1 MPPLSSMDRRAFLRG
16 MAFAG
21 VAGALTFRPLHAAA
35 APATDTGAG
44 RARQAP
50 LFPQAPLA
58 PQPFALLPAGS
69 IKAGGWL
76 RRQLEIQADGLS
88 GHLDEFWPIVG
99 PDSGWSGGKGES
111 WEDGPYFLDGLVPLA
126 WQLDSPKLQ
135 AKAMRFIDWTLDH
148 PWENGMFGPRSND
161 DWWPRMVMLKVL
173 TQYHELTGDAR
184 VVPLMARYFHHQL
197 QAMPA
202 RPLRDWGRMR
212 WQDELLSVLWLYQR
226 THDPK
231 LLELAHL
238 LKRQGYDW
246 QGMFARFPFT
256 QKTDA
261 EALRKQ
267 AGASDAFMQD
277 LGLQVHGVNVAQSL
291 KASPAWSVVSGAAD
305 DRDAIGR
312 QLQMLDTYHGL
323 PNGMFSADEH
333 LAGRSPSQG
342 TELCT
347 VVETMFS
354 LEVALA
360 VTGDAGLG
368 DRLERI
374 AFNALPAALTDDMWA
389 HQYNQ
394 QPNQIECS
402 LHREP
407 WTTDGPESNLF
418 GLEPNF
424 RCCTANFHQGWPKF
438 ANSLWMATVDQGLAA
453 MSYAPCTVHTAVRG
467 VPVVVEQISDYPF
480 RQVVS
485 ITLKPERSVAFP
497 LRLRMPAWSQGTHI
511 AVNGKPVE
519 AASGFTTI
527 ERTWTHGDTVE
538 VTFAAAVKVER
549 GYNGAL
555 SFSRGALVYAL
566 PVKENWVLWRK
577 RGLTHDWQ
585 VYPGSRWNIG
595 IEPDAPVTVSEHAVA
610 ETPFA
615 GATPAIRLTLQGRYV
630 PAWKASEGNAEPVP
644 ASAEPA
650 EDEEAQEVVLV
661 PYAGAKWRIAAFP
674 ARAAGRG

>member
-1 MPPLSSMDRRAFLRG
+1 MPPLPSMSRRSFLQG
-16 MAFAG
+16 VALAG
-21 VAGALTFRPLHAAA
+21 VMSAMTFRPLRAAA
-35 APATDTGAG
+35 TTPSTAG
-44 RARQAP
+44 RAQQTP
-50 LFPQAPLA
+50 LFPQAPLQQ
-58 PQPFALLPAGS
+58 QPFAPLPTGS
-69 IKAGGWL
+69 IKASGWL
-76 RRQLEIQADGLS
+76 LRQLQIQADGLG

-99 PDSGWSGGKGES
+99 TDSGWTGGKGES

-126 WQLDSPKLQ
+126 WQLDSARLK

-173 TQYHELTGDAR
+173 AQYHELTGDAR
-184 VVPLMARYFHHQL
+184 VMPLMTRYFHYQL
-197 QAMPA
+197 QALPT

-212 WQDELLSVLWLYQR
+212 WQDELLSVLWLHRR
-226 THDPK
+226 TNDPA
-231 LLELAHL
+231 LLELAQL
-238 LKRQGYDW
+238 LKQQGYDW
-246 QGMFARFPFT
+246 QGMYAHFPFT

-267 AGASDAFMQD
+267 AGGSDAFMQD
-277 LGLQVHGVNVAQSL
+277 LGLQVHGVNIAQAL
-291 KASPAWSVVSGAAD
+291 KASPVWSVVSGHAA
-305 DRDAIGR
+305 DRDAIHH
-312 QLQMLDTYHGL
+312 QLEMLDSYHGL

-360 VTGDAGLG
+360 VTGDAALG

-394 QPNQIECS
+394 QPNQVECS

-438 ANSLWMATVDQGLAA
+438 ANNLWMATAERGLAA
-453 MSYAPCTVHTAVRG
+453 MSYAPCKVTTVVRD
-467 VPVVVEQISDYPF
+467 VPVMVEQVSDYPF
-480 RQVVS
+480 RQSVS
-485 ITLKPERSVAFP
+485 ITVTPQHAVAFP
-497 LRLRMPAWSQGTHI
+497 LRLRMPAWSRDTRV
-511 AVNGKPVE
+511 AVNGAPVE
-519 AASGFTTI
+519 VRTGFTTI
-527 ERTWTHGDTVE
+527 ERVWAPGDRIE
-538 VTFAAAVKVER
+538 LTFNAQVKVER

-566 PVKENWVLWRK
+566 PIEEHWVLWRK
-577 RGLTHDWQ
+577 RGPTNDWQ

-595 IEPDAPVTVSEHAVA
+595 IHADTPVTVSEHAMG
-610 ETPFA
+610 ERPFA
-615 GATPAIRLTLQGRYV
+615 GASAAVTLAMQGRYV
-630 PAWKASEGNAEPVP
+630 PAWKASEGSAEPVP
-644 ASAEPA
+644 AKAQPA
-650 EDEEAQEVVLV
+650 DDEDMQAITLV
-661 PYAGAKWRIAAFP
+661 PYAGAKLRITAFP
-674 ARAAGRG
+674 SLA

>member
-1 MPPLSSMDRRAFLRG
+1 M
-16 MAFAG
+16 
-21 VAGALTFRPLHAAA
+21 
-35 APATDTGAG
+35 
-44 RARQAP
+44 
-50 LFPQAPLA
+50 FPRAPLA
-58 PQPFALLPAGS
+58 QQPFALLPAGS

-76 RRQLEIQADGLS
+76 LRQLQIQADGLG

-126 WQLDSPKLQ
+126 WQLDSPKLK

-148 PWENGMFGPRSND
+148 PWDNGMFGPRSND

-184 VVPLMARYFHHQL
+184 VMPLMTRYFQYQL
-197 QAMPA
+197 QALPA

-226 THDPK
+226 TQDAS
-231 LLELAHL
+231 LLQLAHL
-238 LKRQGYDW
+238 LKQQGYDW
-246 QGMFARFPFT
+246 QGMYAHFPFKE
-256 QKTDA
+256 KTDA

-267 AGASDAFMQD
+267 AGASGAFMQD

-291 KASPAWSVVSGAAD
+291 KASPAWSVVSGNAP
-305 DRDAIGR
+305 DRDAIHH

-347 VVETMFS
+347 VVEAMFS

-360 VTGDAGLG
+360 VTGDAALG

-394 QPNQIECS
+394 QPNQVECS

-438 ANSLWMATVDQGLAA
+438 ANSLWMATADRGLAA
-453 MSYAPCTVHTAVRG
+453 MSYAPCTVTTEVRD
-467 VPVVVEQISDYPF
+467 VRVVVEQVSEYPF
-480 RQVVS
+480 RQTVS
-485 ITLKPERSVAFP
+485 MTLKPERAIAFP
-497 LRLRMPAWSQGTHI
+497 LRLRVPAWSQGTHI
-511 AVNGKPVE
+511 AVNGKPVK
-519 AASGFTTI
+519 ASAGFTTI
-527 ERTWTHGDTVE
+527 ERTWVPGDTVE
-538 VTFAAAVKVER
+538 LTFDAAVKVER

-555 SFSRGALVYAL
+555 SFSRGAL
-566 PVKENWVLWRK
+566 PIKENWVIWRK
-577 RGLTHDWQ
+577 RELTNDWQ
-585 VYPGSRWNIG
+585 VYPASRWNLG
-595 IEPDAPVTVSEHAVA
+595 IRPDVQIAVSEHPVA
-610 ETPFA
+610 EKPFA
-615 GATPAIRLTLQGRYV
+615 GAAPAVQLAMQGRYV
-630 PAWKASEGNAEPVP
+630 PAWKASDGSAEPVP
-644 ASAEPA
+644 AKAEPA
-650 EDEEAQEVVLV
+650 GDEDVQAITLV
-661 PYAGAKWRIAAFP
+661 PYAGAKLRIAAFP
-674 ARAAGRG
+674 ALS

>member
-1 MPPLSSMDRRAFLRG
+1 MTFRPLRA
-16 MAFAG
+16 AATSPAAG
-21 VAGALTFRPLHAAA
+21 VAG
-35 APATDTGAG
+35 
-44 RARQAP
+44 RAQQAP
-50 LFPQAPLA
+50 LFPQAPLMQ
-58 PQPFALLPAGS
+58 QPFALLPTGS
-69 IKAGGWL
+69 IKASGWL
-76 RRQLEIQADGLS
+76 LRQLQIQAGGLG

-126 WQLDSPKLQ
+126 WQLDSPTLK

-173 TQYHELTGDAR
+173 TQYHELTGDPR
-184 VVPLMARYFHHQL
+184 VMPLMTRYFHYQS
-197 QAMPA
+197 QALPN

-212 WQDELLSVLWLYQR
+212 WQDELVSVLWLYQR
-226 THDPK
+226 TNDPT

-238 LKRQGYDW
+238 LKQQGYDW
-246 QGMFARFPFT
+246 QGMFAHFPFT

-261 EALRKQ
+261 DALRKQ
-267 AGASDAFMQD
+267 AGGSDAFMQD
-277 LGLQVHGVNVAQSL
+277 LGLQVHGVNVAQPL
-291 KASPAWSVVSGAAD
+291 KASPAWSITSASAT
-305 DRDAIGR
+305 DREAVR
-312 QLQMLDTYHGL
+312 HQLQMLDTYHGL

-360 VTGDAGLG
+360 ITGDAALG

-394 QPNQIECS
+394 QPNQVECS

-438 ANSLWMATVDQGLAA
+438 ANSLWMATADHGLAA
-453 MSYAPCTVHTAVRG
+453 MSYAPCTVSTIVHS
-467 VPVVVEQISDYPF
+467 VPVIIEQVSDYPF
-480 RQVVS
+480 RQTVNIPVR
-485 ITLKPERSVAFP
+485 PQHAVAFP
-497 LRLRMPAWSQGTHI
+497 LQLRMPAWSKGTRI
-511 AVNGKPVE
+511 AVNGIPV
-519 AASGFTTI
+519 ATTSGFTTI
-527 ERTWTHGDTVE
+527 DRTWAPGDTVE
-538 VTFAAAVKVER
+538 VVFDAEVKVEH

-566 PVKENWVLWRK
+566 PVEENWVIWRK
-577 RGLTHDWQ
+577 RGPTNDWQ
-585 VYPGSRWNIG
+585 VYPGSRWNVG
-595 IEPDAPVTVSEHAVA
+595 VKPDTAISVSEHPIGDR
-610 ETPFA
+610 PFA
-615 GATPAIRLTLQGRYV
+615 GASHAVKLTMQARYV
-630 PAWKASEGNAEPVP
+630 PAWKATEGSADPVPANAEP
-644 ASAEPA
+644 SA
-650 EDEEAQEVVLV
+650 DESAQSITLV
-661 PYAGAKWRIAAFP
+661 PYAGAKLRITAFP
-674 ARAAGRG
+674 ALSGGHS

>member
-1 MPPLSSMDRRAFLRG
+1 MPLLSSMDRRSFLRG
-16 MAFAG
+16 VAFAG
-21 VAGALTFRPLHAAA
+21 MASALTFRPLHTAA
-35 APATDTGAG
+35 APATEASAG
-44 RARQAP
+44 QAP
-50 LFPQAPLA
+50 LFPRAPLA
-58 PQPFALLPAGS
+58 PQPFALLPTGS
-69 IKAGGWL
+69 IKPGGWL
-76 RRQLEIQADGLS
+76 LRQLQIQADGLS

-126 WQLDSPKLQ
+126 WQLESPKLK

-148 PWENGMFGPRSND
+148 PWENGMFGPRGND

-184 VVPLMARYFHHQL
+184 VMPLMTRYFHHQL
-197 QAMPA
+197 QALPA

-226 THDPK
+226 TDDAK

-238 LKRQGYDW
+238 LKQQGYDW
-246 QGMFARFPFT
+246 QGMFAHFPFT

-291 KASPAWSVVSGAAD
+291 KASPAWSIVSGDSA
-305 DRDAIGR
+305 DRDAIHH

-394 QPNQIECS
+394 QPNQVECS

-438 ANSLWMATVDQGLAA
+438 ANSLWMATSDDGLAA
-453 MSYAPCTVHTAVRG
+453 MSYAPCTVHAAVRG
-467 VPVVVEQISDYPF
+467 VRTVIEQVSEYPF
-480 RQVVS
+480 RQTVHV
-485 ITLKPERSVAFP
+485 TLRPQRPVKFP
-497 LRLRMPAWSQGTHI
+497 LRLRMPGWSQDTRI
-511 AVNGKPVE
+511 AVNGKPVK
-519 AASGFTTI
+519 ATPGFATI
-527 ERTWTHGDTVE
+527 EREWAPGDTVE
-538 VTFAAAVKVER
+538 LTFAATVKTEH

-555 SFSRGALVYAL
+555 SLSRGALVYAL
-566 PVKENWVLWRK
+566 PIKENWVIWRK
-577 RGLTHDWQ
+577 RGLTNDWQ

-595 IEPDAPVTVSEHAVA
+595 IAPDVQVAVSEHPVA
-610 ETPFA
+610 EAPFA
-615 GATPAIRLTLQGRYV
+615 GASPAVQLVLRGRYV
-630 PAWKASEGNAEPVP
+630 PAWKASDGSAEPVP
-644 ASAEPA
+644 AKAEPS
-650 EDEEAQEVVLV
+650 EDEGEQDITLL
-661 PYAGAKWRIAAFP
+661 PYGGAKLRIVAFP
-674 ARAAGRG
+674 ALAKH

>member
-1 MPPLSSMDRRAFLRG
+1 
-16 MAFAG
+16 MA
-21 VAGALTFRPLHAAA
+21 FRPLHAIANSEA
-35 APATDTGAG
+35 KATAG
-44 RARQAP
+44 RAQQAP

-58 PQPFALLPAGS
+58 QQPFAPLPAGS
-69 IKAGGWL
+69 IKASGWL
-76 RRQLEIQADGLS
+76 LRQLHIQASGLT

-126 WQLDSPKLQ
+126 WQLDSPELK

-184 VVPLMARYFHHQL
+184 VIPLITRYFHYQL
-197 QAMPA
+197 QALPA

-226 THDPK
+226 TKDAS
-231 LLELAHL
+231 LLALARL
-238 LKRQGYDW
+238 LKQQGYDW
-246 QGMFARFPFT
+246 QGMFAHFPFT

-267 AGASDAFMQD
+267 AGGSDAFMED
-277 LGLQVHGVNVAQSL
+277 LGLQVHGVNIAQSL
-291 KASPAWSVVSGAAD
+291 KASPVWSIVSGSEAD
-305 DRDAIGR
+305 RKAVR
-312 QLQMLDTYHGL
+312 HQLQMLDTYHGL

-360 VTGDAGLG
+360 VTGDAELG

-394 QPNQIECS
+394 QSNQVECS

-438 ANSLWMATVDQGLAA
+438 TNSLWMATAGQGLAA
-453 MSYAPCTVHTAVRG
+453 MSYAPCTVTTVVRG
-467 VPVVVEQISDYPF
+467 VQVIVEQISDYPF
-480 RQVVS
+480 RQTVS
-485 ITLKPERSVAFP
+485 ITLRPQRAVAFP
-497 LRLRMPAWSQGTHI
+497 LRLRIPAWSPDTRI
-511 AVNGKPVE
+511 AVNGKRVE
-519 AASGFTTI
+519 TTPGFTTI
-527 ERTWTHGDTVE
+527 ERTWAPGDTIE
-538 VTFAAAVKVER
+538 VTFNAGVKVER

-555 SFSRGALVYAL
+555 SFSRGALLYAL
-566 PVKENWVLWRK
+566 PIEENWVIWRK
-577 RGLTHDWQ
+577 RGPTNDWQ

-595 IEPDAPVTVSEHAVA
+595 IKPDVPITVSEHPIGEKPFSGAAPAVQLA
-610 ETPFA
+610 M
-615 GATPAIRLTLQGRYV
+615 QGRYV
-630 PAWKASEGNAEPVP
+630 PAWKASEGSADPVP
-644 ASAEPA
+644 AHNEPSAD
-650 EDEEAQEVVLV
+650 EDIQSITLA
-661 PYAGAKWRIAAFP
+661 PYAGAKLRITAFP
-674 ARAAGRG
+674 ALR

>member
-1 MPPLSSMDRRAFLRG
+1 MPALSSMSRRSFLQG
-16 MAFAG
+16 VILAG
-21 VAGALTFRPLHAAA
+21 TMSAMTFRPLRAAA
-35 APATDTGAG
+35 TETVAG
-44 RARQAP
+44 RAQQAP
-50 LFPQAPLA
+50 LFPRAPLA
-58 PQPFALLPAGS
+58 QQPFALLPTGS
-69 IKAGGWL
+69 IKATGWL
-76 RRQLEIQADGLS
+76 LRQLQIQADGLG

-99 PDSGWSGGKGES
+99 PDSGWSGGTGES

-126 WQLDSPKLQ
+126 WQLDSPKLK

-148 PWENGMFGPRSND
+148 PWENGMFGPRGND

-173 TQYHELTGDAR
+173 TQYHELTGDSR
-184 VVPLMARYFHHQL
+184 VMPLMTRYFHHQL
-197 QAMPA
+197 QALPG

-212 WQDELLSVLWLYQR
+212 WQDELISVLWLYQR
-226 THDPK
+226 TDDQA

-238 LKRQGYDW
+238 LKQQGYDW

-277 LGLQVHGVNVAQSL
+277 LGLQVHGVNIAQAL
-291 KASPAWSVVSGAAD
+291 KASPAWSVASGSAS
-305 DRDAIGR
+305 DREAIHH
-312 QLQMLDTYHGL
+312 QLKMLDTYHGL

-360 VTGDAGLG
+360 ITGDAGLG

-394 QPNQIECS
+394 QANQVECS

-438 ANSLWMATVDQGLAA
+438 ANSLWMATADHGLAA
-453 MSYAPCTVHTAVRG
+453 MSYAPCTVTTAVRA
-467 VPVVVEQISDYPF
+467 VRVVVEQVSDYPF
-480 RQVVS
+480 RQAVS
-485 ITLKPERSVAFP
+485 ITLKPERAVAFP
-497 LRLRMPAWSQGTHI
+497 LRLRMPAWSQGTRI
-511 AVNGKPVE
+511 SVNGKSVRTT
-519 AASGFTTI
+519 AGFTTI
-527 ERTWTHGDTVE
+527 ERTWAPGDTVE
-538 VTFAAAVKVER
+538 IAFDAAVKVER
-549 GYNGAL
+549 GHNGAL

-566 PVKENWVLWRK
+566 PIKENWVIWRK
-577 RGLTHDWQ
+577 RGPTNDWQ
-585 VYPGSRWNIG
+585 VYPASRWNIG
-595 IEPDAPVTVSEHAVA
+595 IKPDAAITASEHPVG
-610 ETPFA
+610 EKPFA
-615 GATPAIRLTLQGRYV
+615 GATPAVQLAMQGRYV
-630 PAWKASEGNAEPVP
+630 PAWKASEGSADVVP
-644 ASAEPA
+644 AKPEPSAD
-650 EDEEAQEVVLV
+650 EDVQSIALV
-661 PYAGAKWRIAAFP
+661 PYAGAKLRITAFP
-674 ARAAGRG
+674 ALS

>member
-1 MPPLSSMDRRAFLRG
+1 M
-16 MAFAG
+16 
-21 VAGALTFRPLHAAA
+21 
-35 APATDTGAG
+35 
-44 RARQAP
+44 Q
-50 LFPQAPLA
+50 
-58 PQPFALLPAGS
+58 QPFAPLPTGS
-69 IKAGGWL
+69 IKASGWL
-76 RRQLEIQADGLS
+76 LRQLQIQAGGLG

-126 WQLDSPKLQ
+126 WQLDSPTLK

-173 TQYHELTGDAR
+173 TQYHELTGDPR
-184 VVPLMARYFHHQL
+184 VIPLMTRYFHYQL
-197 QAMPA
+197 QALPT

-212 WQDELLSVLWLYQR
+212 WQDELVSLLWLYQR
-226 THDPK
+226 TNDAT

-238 LKRQGYDW
+238 LRQQGYDW
-246 QGMFARFPFT
+246 QGMFAHFPFT

-261 EALRKQ
+261 DALRKQ
-267 AGASDAFMQD
+267 AGGSDAFMQD

-291 KASPAWSVVSGAAD
+291 KASPAWSVTSNNAS
-305 DRDAIGR
+305 DREAIHH
-312 QLQMLDTYHGL
+312 QLKMLDTYHGL

-360 VTGDAGLG
+360 ITGDAALG

-394 QPNQIECS
+394 QPNQVECS

-438 ANSLWMATVDQGLAA
+438 ANSLWMATANQGLAV
-453 MSYAPCTVHTAVRG
+453 MSYAPCTVSTVVRS
-467 VPVVVEQISDYPF
+467 VPVMVEQVSDYPF
-480 RQVVS
+480 RQTVS
-485 ITLKPERSVAFP
+485 ITVRPQHAVAFP
-497 LRLRMPAWSQGTHI
+497 LQLRVPAWSKNTRI
-511 AVNGKPVE
+511 AVNGKPV
-519 AASGFTTI
+519 AATPGFTTI
-527 ERTWTHGDTVE
+527 DRTWAPGDTVE
-538 VTFAAAVKVER
+538 VLFDATVMVER

-566 PVKENWVLWRK
+566 PVDEHWVVWRK
-577 RGLTHDWQ
+577 RGPTNDWQ
-585 VYPGSRWNIG
+585 VYPGSRWNVG
-595 IEPDAPVTVSEHAVA
+595 FRPDAPISVNEHPIG
-610 ETPFA
+610 ERPFA
-615 GATPAIRLTLQGRYV
+615 GGAAAVKLTVQGRYV
-630 PAWKASEGNAEPVP
+630 PTWKASEGNAEPVP
-644 ASAEPA
+644 ADAESSN
-650 EDEEAQEVVLV
+650 DEGAQSMTLV
-661 PYAGAKWRIAAFP
+661 PYAGAKLRITAFP
-674 ARAAGRG
+674 ALR

>member
-1 MPPLSSMDRRAFLRG
+1 MPSLSSMSRRSFLQG
-16 MAFAG
+16 MALAG
-21 VAGALTFRPLHAAA
+21 VAGTLTFRPLHAVA
-35 APATDTGAG
+35 APPAETAG
-44 RARQAP
+44 RAQQAP
-50 LFPQAPLA
+50 LFSQAPLA
-58 PQPFALLPAGS
+58 QQPFALLPAGS
-69 IKAGGWL
+69 IEASGWL
-76 RRQLEIQADGLS
+76 LRQLQIQADGLS

-126 WQLDSPKLQ
+126 WQLDSPKLK

-148 PWENGMFGPRSND
+148 PWENGMFGPRGND

-184 VVPLMARYFHHQL
+184 VMPLMTRYFHYQL
-197 QAMPA
+197 QALPA

-226 THDPK
+226 THDAK

-238 LKRQGYDW
+238 LRQQGYDW
-246 QGMFARFPFT
+246 QGMYAQFPFKE
-256 QKTDA
+256 KTDA

-291 KASPAWSVVSGAAD
+291 KASPMWSVVSGGAP
-305 DRDAIGR
+305 DREALHH
-312 QLQMLDTYHGL
+312 QLRMLDTYHGL

-347 VVETMFS
+347 VVEAMFS

-360 VTGDAGLG
+360 VTGDASLG

-394 QPNQIECS
+394 QPNQVECS

-438 ANSLWMATVDQGLAA
+438 ANSLWMATADRGLAA
-453 MSYAPCTVHTAVRG
+453 MSYAPCTVTTEVRG
-467 VPVVVEQISDYPF
+467 VRVVVEQVSEYPF
-480 RQVVS
+480 RQAVS
-485 ITLKPERSVAFP
+485 ITLRPERAIAFP
-497 LRLRMPAWSQGTHI
+497 LRLRVPAWSQGTHI
-511 AVNGKPVE
+511 AVNGKPVK
-519 AASGFTTI
+519 ASAGFTTI
-527 ERTWTHGDTVE
+527 ERTWAPGDTVE
-538 VTFAAAVKVER
+538 LTFDAGVKVER

-555 SFSRGALVYAL
+555 SFSRGALLYAL
-566 PVKENWVLWRK
+566 PIKENWVIWRK
-577 RGLTHDWQ
+577 RELTNDWQ
-585 VYPGSRWNIG
+585 VYPGSRWNLG
-595 IEPDAPVTVSEHAVA
+595 IRPDVQIAVSEHPVA
-610 ETPFA
+610 EKPFA
-615 GATPAIRLTLQGRYV
+615 GAAPAVQLAMQGRYV
-630 PAWKASEGNAEPVP
+630 PAWKASDGNAEPVP
-644 ASAEPA
+644 AKAEPSDD
-650 EDEEAQEVVLV
+650 EDVQGITLV
-661 PYAGAKWRIAAFP
+661 PYAGAKLRIAAFP
-674 ARAAGRG
+674 ALD

>member
-1 MPPLSSMDRRAFLRG
+1 MPPLSPMSRRSFLQG
-16 MAFAG
+16 MALAAG
-21 VAGALTFRPLHAAA
+21 MSAMTYRPLRAAA
-35 APATDTGAG
+35 LPATAG
-44 RARQAP
+44 GTPQVP
-50 LFPQAPLA
+50 LFPTAPLMQ
-58 PQPFALLPAGS
+58 QPFALLPAGS

-76 RRQLEIQADGLS
+76 RRQLAIQAAGLG

-99 PDSGWSGGKGES
+99 PDSGWLGGSGES

-126 WQLDSPKLQ
+126 WQLDSPQLK

-148 PWENGMFGPRSND
+148 PWDNGMFGPRSND

-184 VVPLMARYFHHQL
+184 VMPLMTRYFHYQL
-197 QAMPA
+197 QALPT
-202 RPLRDWGRMR
+202 RPLRDWARMR
-212 WQDELLSVLWLYQR
+212 WQDELMSVLWLYQR
-226 THDPK
+226 TQDPK

-238 LKRQGYDW
+238 LRQQGYDW
-246 QGMFARFPFT
+246 QGMFAHFPFT

-261 EALRKQ
+261 DALRKQ
-267 AGASDAFMQD
+267 AGGSDAFMQD
-277 LGLQVHGVNVAQSL
+277 LGLQVHGVNNAQAL
-291 KASPAWSVVSGAAD
+291 KASPVWSTVSGTAVD
-305 DRDAIGR
+305 CNAIQH

-360 VTGDAGLG
+360 ITGDAALG

-394 QPNQIECS
+394 QPNQVECS
-402 LHREP
+402 LHRQP

-438 ANSLWMATVDQGLAA
+438 ANSLWMATADQGLAA
-453 MSYAPCTVHTAVRG
+453 MSYAPCTVTTVVRD
-467 VPVVVEQISDYPF
+467 VPVTVEQVSDYPF
-480 RQVVS
+480 RQSVS
-485 ITLKPERSVAFP
+485 IMLKPQRALRFP
-497 LRLRMPAWSQGTHI
+497 LRLRMPAWSQNTRM
-511 AVNGKPVE
+511 AVNGKPV
-519 AASGFTTI
+519 AAVAGFTTI
-527 ERTWTHGDTVE
+527 ERTWAPGDIVE
-538 VTFAAAVKVER
+538 VHFDAEVKTER

-566 PVKENWVLWRK
+566 PIKENWLIWRK
-577 RGLTHDWQ
+577 RGPTNDWQ
-585 VYPGSRWNIG
+585 VYPGSRWNLG
-595 IEPDAPVTVSEHAVA
+595 IDPAASVAVSEHPIGDK
-610 ETPFA
+610 PFA
-615 GATPAIRLTLQGRYV
+615 GATPAVQLTLQGRYV
-630 PAWKASEGNAEPVP
+630 PAWKAEEGSADPVP
-644 ASAEPA
+644 AKAEPA
-650 EDEEAQEVVLV
+650 TDEAAQSVTLV
-661 PYAGAKWRIAAFP
+661 PYAGAKLRITAFP
-674 ARAAGRG
+674 SLG